1 MISLSRLMR
10 ENTKKTIAMM
20 YLELR
25 DEMEDD

>member
-1 MISLSRLMR
+1 MISLSRLKR
-10 ENTKKTIAMM
+10 ENIKKEIAML

>member
-10 ENTKKTIAMM
+10 ENTKKEIAML